1 MSTAETDEE
10 IARQQFVEDYIKS
23 LNWAEPVDDYMVTI
37 VAGNLRA
44 FWSRVQASHS
54 EMRRRYHEA
63 RDMMKKATD
72 AFYREGHEDSET
84 IDVAMERALHWVSQE
99 ELEDEIFKSA

>member
-44 FWSRVQASHS
+44 FWSRVQASHG
-54 EMRRRYHEA
+54 EMKRRYTEA
-63 RDMMKKATD
+63 RSIIKRSTD

-84 IDVAMERALHWVSQE
+84 IDVAMERALHWVSGE
-99 ELEDEIFKSA
+99 ELEEEIFKTG

>member
-10 IARQQFVEDYIKS
+10 IARQKFVEDYIKS

-44 FWSRVQASHS
+44 FWSRVQGSNT
-54 EMRRRYHEA
+54 ELRKRYNEA
-63 RDMMKKATD
+63 RALMKRATD
-72 AFYREGHEDSET
+72 AWYRDEYQEGPTAEE
-84 IDVAMERALHWVSQE
+84 AMTEALHWVSQE
-99 ELEDEIFKSA
+99 ELEDEIFG